1 MKKLKILYVILI
13 VLTVLA
19 LTSVAANGGRKF
31 TTTLTGAAEV
41 PGPGDPDGSGTVTL
55 RLNPGQ
61 GQVCWEIQVSDITLP
76 AIAAHIHEAPFGV
89 AGPVVVPLFPP
100 VPDESGFSSGCMSAD
115 RELITHDRLPCWR
128 AARSALEIGNES
140 MQSPV
145 AAMSLGFFDSR
156 EEY

>member
-19 LTSVAANGGRKF
+19 LTSVAANGGRKL

-115 RELITHDRLPCWR
+115 RELIKDIIQNP
-128 AARSALEIGNES
+128 
-140 MQSPV
+140 
-145 AAMSLGFFDSR
+145 
-156 EEY
+156 EEYYVNVHTTDFPAGALRGQLSK